1 MKSVSVLVS
10 KILIQTRN
18 ENQNHYPQSQQKY
31 SHSLSAKTIKPKIR
45 AKISNTM
52 ESLEL
57 TESQEMNF
65 KQMLEYQWTENIL
78 YISTQ
83 GKGKLAPDQLT
94 SVEKFSYTP
103 QWQLS
108 SLRWKLHRKSN
119 TVRLY
124 AFVSLEVR

>member
-18 ENQNHYPQSQQKY
+18 ENQNHYTQRQQKY
-31 SHSLSAKTIKPKIR
+31 SHLLSAKMIKPKIR
-45 AKISNTM
+45 AKISNTV

-78 YISTQ
+78 YMSTQ
-83 GKGKLAPDQLT
+83 GKSKLPPNQFT
-94 SVEKFSYTP
+94 SVEKFSYIP

-108 SLRWKLHRKSN
+108 I
-119 TVRLY
+119 
-124 AFVSLEVR
+124 